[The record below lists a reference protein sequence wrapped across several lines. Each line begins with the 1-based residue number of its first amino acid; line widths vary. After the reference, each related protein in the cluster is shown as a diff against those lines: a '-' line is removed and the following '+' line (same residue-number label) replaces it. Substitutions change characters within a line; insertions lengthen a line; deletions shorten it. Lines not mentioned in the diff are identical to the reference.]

1 MKYKTKIKQ
10 IILALVGNF
19 ILGAG
24 VAMESQALLGTDPS
38 VSFSQAAAPYLG
50 ITIGQMI
57 TITNVVLLIITFFL
71 KKSNIGLGT
80 VIVVLLNQYPVDI
93 VTSLIT
99 YQNNLVI
106 NILWVIAGCVFIAIG
121 CNVIICSDLGMGIYD
136 AFLYGIT
143 YRTNK
148 SYTFI
153 RYIVD
158 GIFLVLTFLL
168 KGYIGIGTI
177 IPYLIVGNLITITQ
191 PYIKKL
197 LK

>member
-80 VIVVLLNQYPVDI
+80 VIVVLLNQ
-93 VTSLIT
+93 
-99 YQNNLVI
+99 
-106 NILWVIAGCVFIAIG
+106 
-121 CNVIICSDLGMGIYD
+121 
-136 AFLYGIT
+136 
-143 YRTNK
+143 
-148 SYTFI
+148 
-153 RYIVD
+153 
-158 GIFLVLTFLL
+158 
-168 KGYIGIGTI
+168 
-177 IPYLIVGNLITITQ
+177 
-191 PYIKKL
+191 
-197 LK
+197 